1 VTETLPGDLPDDVDD
16 TVMHVLKSACDQDIM
31 IATAESCTGG
41 LIASLLTDVT
51 GCSHAFERGFVV
63 YTNEAKNQMLG
74 VPEALLENPGP
85 VSEEVARAMAE
96 GALAHS
102 NAHLAISIT
111 GFAGPAGPDDEPGL
125 VHFALARRNRPTV
138 HRMERFGDIGRGGVR
153 LECARTSLSMLREE
167 IDATESVEQ

>member
-1 VTETLPGDLPDDVDD
+1 MPCLLCSLACTNSTRSRSELVTETLPGDLPNDVDE

-63 YTNEAKNQMLG
+63 YTNDAKNQMLG
-74 VPEALLENPGP
+74 VPEALLEDPGP

-96 GALAHS
+96 GAL
-102 NAHLAISIT
+102 
-111 GFAGPAGPDDEPGL
+111 
-125 VHFALARRNRPTV
+125 
-138 HRMERFGDIGRGGVR
+138 
-153 LECARTSLSMLREE
+153 
-167 IDATESVEQ
+167 